1 MRKSERKIGAR
12 PLWAG
17 VFVATSVAAATG
29 IAASPA
35 LASPTAL
42 LQTNTAPIGGGTTI
56 TAGAT
61 SSGSFPAA
69 SAAVV
74 AARLVTST
82 ATCPSSYGTTGTA
95 VTVAAVHND
104 DSVDV
109 VVPNVTAG
117 VYKFCFYG
125 VASGSVTSATTLL
138 TSSDNLTVSV
148 ATTKPVLSSPAGLPA
163 GGNTVTATLPGPW
176 ITATGAPGVVFNTAA
191 CPATYT
197 TTTGNITTTGTKNDA
212 KTVAT
217 FTVPTTLTQGTGYN
231 VCFYNGVTSSSALM
245 GSSSTTYTTR
255 PATTVSPA
263 QGSSA
268 TATNVAIS
276 STTAAA
282 FLSTSTTP
290 GVLFTRNP
298 CPATYDTT
306 DPATKA
312 GTSIVKISNSKLSA
326 KVPTSVAL
334 SGSEAVATYNV
345 CTYAGTSGDPLVGT
359 PTTYTIAPTLTVT
372 GVAAGTAGGSAQGGS
387 PVTIVGTGFPTDPNA
402 LLTAWFGT
410 SPVTITSVSSDG
422 HNIYGTTTA
431 HAPGAV
437 YPTVVTA
444 AGSRTAVSPG
454 RQFVFSY
461 GITVSPN
468 TSPSPTASSPFYL
481 DVLGAGFDSLTWPTT
496 WTNGQTPD
504 AHVFMVDNT
513 GYDETWTAAPIT
525 ECINVIKI
533 SDGELIC
540 TLDLYKRS
548 QQADGTLAHT
558 PGSVPTGTYTI
569 SVVSSGDPTATLT
582 PGTDISDVTSGST
595 FTVSNY

>member
-1 MRKSERKIGAR
+1 MRKSERKISAR

-17 VFVATSVAAATG
+17 VFVATTVAAATG
-29 IAASPA
+29 IAAPA
-35 LASPTAL
+35 AFASPTAL

-61 SSGSFPAA
+61 GSGSFPVA
-69 SAAVV
+69 SAAAVS
-74 AARLVTST
+74 ARLVAST
-82 ATCPSSYGTTGTA
+82 VTCPSAYGTTGTA
-95 VTVAAVHND
+95 VTVSAVHND
-104 DSVDV
+104 DSVDL

-117 VYKFCFYG
+117 IYKFCFYG
-125 VASGSVTSATTLL
+125 VAAGSTVGSATTLL

-176 ITATGAPGVVFNTAA
+176 ITATGAPGAVFTTAT
-191 CPATYT
+191 CPTTYT
-197 TTTGNITTTGTKNDA
+197 TTTGNITATATKNDA

-217 FTVPTTLTQGTGYN
+217 LTVPTTLTLGTGYN
-231 VCFYNGVTSSSALM
+231 VCFYSGVTGTSALM

-255 PATTVSPA
+255 PATTVSPG

-268 TATNVAIS
+268 TSTNVAIS
-276 STTAAA
+276 STATAA

-290 GVLFTRNP
+290 GVLFTRNA

-306 DPATKA
+306 DAANKA
-312 GTSIVKISNSKLSA
+312 GTSVVKISNYKLSA

-334 SGSEAVATYNV
+334 SGSEATAQYNV

-372 GVAAGTAGGSAQGGS
+372 GVASGTMGGSAQGGS
-387 PVTIVGTGFPTDPNA
+387 AVTITGTGFPTDPNA

-410 SPVTITSVSSDG
+410 SPVTITSVSNDG

-444 AGSRTAVSPG
+444 AGSRTATSG
-454 RQFVFSY
+454 NQFTFSY
-461 GITVSPN
+461 GITISPN
-468 TSPSPTASSPFYL
+468 TAPSPTASSPFYL
-481 DVLGAGFDSLTWPTT
+481 DVLGAGFDALSWPTT
-496 WTNGQTPD
+496 WATGNDTH
-504 AHVFMVDNT
+504 AHVFMLDNT
-513 GYDETWTAAPIT
+513 GYDPSWVTAPVT

-540 TLDLYKRS
+540 TLDLYKKTV
-548 QQADGTLAHT
+548 QADGTLLAGT
-558 PGSVPTGTYTI
+558 AVGTGTYTI
-569 SVVSSGDPTATLT
+569 AVVANGGTGVAQT
-582 PGTDISDVTSGST
+582 PGTTISDVTSGST
-595 FTVSNY
+595 FTVANY